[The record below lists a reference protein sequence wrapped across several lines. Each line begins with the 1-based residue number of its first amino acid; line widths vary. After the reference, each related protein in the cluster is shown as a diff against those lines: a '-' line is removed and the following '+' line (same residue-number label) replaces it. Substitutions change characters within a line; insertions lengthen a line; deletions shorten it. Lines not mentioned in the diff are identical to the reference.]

1 MLIAFTTTAQKA
13 VKLTNTKTQKT
24 ITLKEGKRVIYS
36 LKDSPEKK
44 IGILNSITE
53 STLMISDEEV
63 PVSDID
69 AFGRN
74 NKGNRFWAITEFILG
89 GGVIISSI
97 QNASYDPCSSCTQGE
112 STGGGY
118 MALEIGIGLGLI
130 GLGTHTI
137 VRNLPKDLTD
147 DWRMEIIAVSK

>member
-44 IGILNSITE
+44 VGILNSITE

-74 NKGNRFWAITEFILG
+74 NKGNRFWAITEFIW
-89 GGVIISSI
+89 
-97 QNASYDPCSSCTQGE
+97 GE
-112 STGGGY
+112 ELLSPPSKTLV
-118 MALEIGIGLGLI
+118 MILVLVALKVNLLAEGTWPLRLELGL
-130 GLGTHTI
+130 
-137 VRNLPKDLTD
+137 
-147 DWRMEIIAVSK
+147 A